1 MIDRETKSQLQAR
14 SRVISESLQWSVV
27 ISFFVVTGLIYSLL
41 SEFISSEKLV
51 GEIAFLLG
59 LFILYFLLRVIVKAE
74 TVDVVDHIAGAFV
87 VILQLLLSLVMRM
100 SWAIAIAVAV
110 FILVKDIIKRLPWFG
125 REEKNVAFGSVI
137 VTSVLVGGL
146 AFVISE
152 LALRMWSAWRNV

>member
-100 SWAIAIAVAV
+100 SWAIAILSCASMSFEQAA
-110 FILVKDIIKRLPWFG
+110 P
-125 REEKNVAFGSVI
+125 
-137 VTSVLVGGL
+137 T
-146 AFVISE
+146 
-152 LALRMWSAWRNV
+152 